1 MCSHA
6 GMLVDTAKAV
16 PSAAPRYSDPSA
28 PTLNCR
34 AWKATAM
41 ASPQN
46 RMGEVDSSMLKNR
59 LRDRK
64 GPRMNCF
71 RLKPGFLLTM

>member
-1 MCSHA
+1 
-6 GMLVDTAKAV
+6 MLVDTAKAV

-34 AWKATAM
+34 AWNATAM

-46 RMGEVDSSMLKNR
+46 RMGEADSNMLKNL
-59 LRDRK
+59 LRERN

-71 RLKPGFLLTM
+71 KLKPGSLLTT